1 MNSLPAKSS
10 ARASDDALLVDCVRA
25 SLSRAAADWLIR
37 PGDFWCHV
45 LPPGLNPRVQ
55 GWKLHVSATPL
66 SAPLVLARSADVL
79 IRNGCAFKFAGT
91 VARVGELVSHR
102 FDRAGGGKFIT
113 VYPDRDDDLL
123 TLAEELHQVTQG
135 LPGPGILS
143 DRPCF
148 PGSLVHYRFGA
159 FGGVRVLDNDGIQAA
174 MLLAPDGTL
183 VPDQRKPWF
192 SPPPWAP
199 SDPFTR
205 DTPSAG
211 PAGAPKP
218 VLLNGRYLVREVI
231 RHSYAGGVYRASDEV
246 TGAEV
251 IIKQAR
257 PHAAANLLGEDVRD
271 LRRREGSMLKRFAT
285 SGLTPRCDGLFE
297 QQGEV
302 FLVQEAISGSALRE
316 WVLKNTRLDDTD
328 SWGPP
333 TETVERMALGLV
345 DLVEL
350 AHAEGLVLRDLN
362 PNNVMVTD
370 DGELRLIDLEMIVPP
385 GERVFRVHTPGY
397 GAPEQVNAPSFGP
410 APGQEADLFSLG
422 ATLFHLVS
430 GGDPLLSADLP
441 ATRTDRERA
450 EHWLRHLSPGNAAA
464 RHCAPI
470 ILALLDHEPE
480 RRPTLAAVRE
490 FFTGRGGRTTAS
502 GGPLPAVRLTD
513 TGMTEL
519 ITGAVEH
526 LLATME
532 PDSTDRLWPTSKSA
546 AVTDPLNIQHGAAGI
561 LGVLVRAYEADRE
574 PRLRDAIRTA
584 VEWIDRRVGL
594 EPRYLP
600 GLHFGRSG
608 TAWALLEAGRI
619 LGDDRTL
626 RRAAE
631 LAGNVP
637 VRWDNPDVCHGMAGT
652 GLTQLRFW
660 EATGDN
666 GFLDRVRQAADGLV
680 GAAVEQDGRH
690 LWPIPK
696 GFLLSSHDIS
706 HYGFAHGAAG
716 VGAFLLAAARATG
729 DDGYLRQ
736 AVQAAETLIS
746 VAEVEDGAAYWRVAD
761 TGGLRRSHWCSG
773 SSGVGTFLVQLWR
786 DTGADVYRELADQAA
801 VAVRRSR
808 WHSGTTQ
815 CHGLAGDGDFLLD
828 MVEATGDQRY
838 RDWAEE
844 LAASLDMRHVLRDG
858 RKVVPDETGKDVQA
872 DFGTGFSGVLAFLL
886 RLRGGGPRLWL
897 PQTFTGSHELV
908 AANAGGD
915 VHIEKAGR

>member
-1 MNSLPAKSS
+1 M
-10 ARASDDALLVDCVRA
+10 
-25 SLSRAAADWLIR
+25 
-37 PGDFWCHV
+37 
-45 LPPGLNPRVQ
+45 Q
-55 GWKLHVSATPL
+55 GWKLHISATPL

-102 FDRAGGGKFIT
+102 FDRAGGGKFLTI
-113 VYPDRDDDLL
+113 YPDGDDDLL
-123 TLAEELHQVTQG
+123 TLAEQLHEVTEG

-174 MLLAPDGTL
+174 MLVAPDGTL

-192 SPPPWAP
+192 SPPIWAP
-199 SDPFTR
+199 SDPFAR
-205 DTPSAG
+205 DTPKAR
-211 PAGAPKP
+211 PAGVPKP

-231 RHSYAGGVYRASDEV
+231 RHSYAGGVYRASDEA

-257 PHAAANLLGEDVRD
+257 PHTAANLLGEDVRD
-271 LRRREGSMLKRFAT
+271 LRRREATMLKRF
-285 SGLTPRCDGLFE
+285 SSSPLTPRCDGLFD

-302 FLVQEAISGSALRE
+302 FLVQEAISGSALRD
-316 WVLKNTRLDDTD
+316 WVLNNIRLDDTGT
-328 SWGPP
+328 WGPP
-333 TETVERMALGLV
+333 PETVDRMALGLV

-350 AHAEGLVLRDLN
+350 AHAEGLVLRDFN

-370 DGELRLIDLEMIVPP
+370 DGELRLIDLEMIVEP
-385 GERVFRVHTPGY
+385 GARVFRVHTPGY

-410 APGQEADLFSLG
+410 APGQTADLFSLG
-422 ATLFHLVS
+422 ATLFYLVS
-430 GGDPLLSADLP
+430 GADPLLSADRP
-441 ATRTDRERA
+441 ATRTERERA
-450 EHWLRHLSPGNAAA
+450 ENWLRHLAPGNAAA
-464 RHCAPI
+464 RRCAPI
-470 ILALLDHEPE
+470 ILALLDDDPE
-480 RRPTLAAVRE
+480 RRPSLAAVRE
-490 FFTGRGGRTTAS
+490 FFTGRLGRTATLS
-502 GGPLPAVRLTD
+502 GPLPPVPLT
-513 TGMTEL
+513 TTNMAEL
-519 ITGAVEH
+519 VTGAVEH
-526 LLATME
+526 LLATMA

-561 LGVLVRAYEADRE
+561 LGVLGRAYEADRE
-574 PRLRDAIRTA
+574 PRLRDAIHTA
-584 VEWIDRRVGL
+584 AEWIDRRVGH
-594 EPRYLP
+594 EPRCLP

-608 TAWALLEAGRI
+608 TAWALLEAGRV
-619 LGDDRTL
+619 LGDERMV

-631 LAGNVP
+631 LAKKVP

-660 EATGDN
+660 EATGEDD
-666 GFLDRVRQAADGLV
+666 FLDRVRQAADGLV
-680 GAAVEQDGRH
+680 SAAWEQDGRR

-696 GFLLSSHDIS
+696 GFLLTSHDIS

-716 VGAFLLAAARATG
+716 VGAFLLAAGRATG
-729 DDGYLRQ
+729 DDAYLRP

-746 VAEVEDGAAYWRVAD
+746 VAEVEDGAAYWRVAE

-773 SSGVGTFLVQLWR
+773 SSGIGTFLVRLWR
-786 DTGADVYRELADQAA
+786 ETGADKCLDLADQAA

-808 WHSGTTQ
+808 WHAGTTQ

-828 MVEATGDQRY
+828 MAQATGDRQY

-844 LAASLDMRHVLRDG
+844 LAASLHMRHVLRDG

-886 RLRGGGPRLWL
+886 RLRAGGSRLWL
-897 PQTFTGSHELV
+897 PEMLAGPHGLV
-908 AANAGGD
+908 AANTGGD
-915 VHIEKAGR
+915 VHQENTGR